1 MVFNRQLIAALGVER
16 AHLVL
21 DFLESAF
28 DFPAG
33 RVVFDHLFGGEFK
46 IGREQR
52 KRERAVVDENDFDRA
67 FQRAGHANEFGKT
80 DLSHF
85 SIEMNLRASCL
96 AFELCGKFRD
106 GGKPV
111 AIFWLAPA
119 PSDDVFWK
127 VVKDGGDSHSGKE
140 FDFFRNVSANL
151 PQKRQSPEPAV
162 ADDQGGVFEA
172 FDHSDD
178 QFGADAG
185 FGFEPFGMRQF
196 CAGFHFVKQRHIES
210 LSKRQARP
218 ASVNELQNPGDDA
231 AMSPD
236 IFGRVGPGGMVKMSC
251 ASVNVPSG
259 VTINGVVESDKNPSS
274 DCRIAEQTDDHVP
287 KVVPGDLGGVDEI
300 VKPFDRVSSR
310 EDIDELAE
318 NAADSARL
326 PAGRECGDQ
335 RSENGL
341 AIGGDNRCDL
351 IKKFVEF
358 HIRLLSFV
366 GYAGNIAQTSFRS
379 GFLSVYNQQLAT

>member
-16 AHLVL
+16 AHFVL

-33 RVVFDHLFGGEFK
+33 RVVFDHLFDGEFK
-46 IGREQR
+46 IGREQQ
-52 KRERAVVDENDFDRA
+52 KRERAVVDEHNFARA
-67 FQRAGHANEFGKT
+67 FQSAGHANEFGKT
-80 DLSHF
+80 DLAHF
-85 SIEMNLRASCL
+85 SLEMNLRATCL
-96 AFELCGKFRD
+96 AFELCGKFRI

-111 AIFWLAPA
+111 SIFGFVPA
-119 PSDDVFWK
+119 PSHDVFWK
-127 VVKDGGDSHSGKE
+127 VVKDGGDTHSGNE
-140 FDFFRNVSANL
+140 FDLFRNVPANL

-196 CAGFHFVKQRHIES
+196 VSGFDFIGQRHIES

-218 ASVNELQNPGDDA
+218 SSVNELQNPGDDA

-236 IFGRVGPGGMVKMSC
+236 IFGRVGLGGMVKMSC
-251 ASVNVPSG
+251 ASVNVPSC
-259 VTINGVVESDKNPSS
+259 VAINGVVESDKNPSS
-274 DCRIAEQTDDHVP
+274 GCRIAEQADKHVP
-287 KVVPGDLGGVDEI
+287 KVVPGNLGGVDEI
-300 VKPFDRVSSR
+300 VKPFERVLSR

-318 NAADSARL
+318 DAADSPGL

-341 AIGGDNRCDL
+341 AIGGDNRCNL
-351 IKKFVEF
+351 VEKFIEF

-366 GYAGNIAQTSFRS
+366 GYADNIAKTSFRK
-379 GFLSVYNQQLAT
+379 GFFNVYNQRLVT